1 VMITSMANRVDAPLP
16 PDVARELW
24 SSFISLVRSYTAAH
38 GLNGTRQAVLE
49 VSADHLLVRAG
60 ERLLTV
66 RFDGEH
72 GTITRETGN
81 RETGDATE
89 FTLDEHG
96 RLVFERSGTG
106 ESDPEEMDMV
116 AERLAREIMR

>member
-1 VMITSMANRVDAPLP
+1 VMITSMANRVGAPLP

-66 RFDGEH
+66 HFDGER
-72 GTITRETGN
+72 GTITRETGT

-89 FTLDEHG
+89 FTIDEQG
-96 RLVFERSGTG
+96 GLVFLSGTG

>member
-1 VMITSMANRVDAPLP
+1 VSIAVADPMDAR
-16 PDVARELW
+16 VARELW
-24 SSFISLVRSYTAAH
+24 SSFISLLRSYTAAH

-49 VSADHLLVRAG
+49 VSDESVLIRAG

-72 GTITRETGN
+72 GSWQREAGP
-81 RETGDATE
+81 ATE

-96 RLVFERSGTG
+96 RVLQGSGPEGPGT
-106 ESDPEEMDMV
+106 SEEMDMV

>member
-1 VMITSMANRVDAPLP
+1 MSKASVADPVDAK
-16 PDVARELW
+16 VARELW
-24 SSFISLVRSYTAAH
+24 ASFVSLLRSYTAAH

-49 VSADHLLVRAG
+49 VSEDHLLVRAG
-60 ERLLTV
+60 ERLLTI

-72 GTITRETGN
+72 GSFTRETGP
-81 RETGDATE
+81 ATP

-96 RLVFERSGTG
+96 RVNA
-106 ESDPEEMDMV
+106 EEMDIV

>member
-1 VMITSMANRVDAPLP
+1 MSTAAIADKAT
-16 PDVARELW
+16 ARELW
-24 SSFISLVRSYTAAH
+24 SSFASLIRSYTAAH

-49 VSADHLLVRAG
+49 VSDGSLLVRAE

-72 GTITRETGN
+72 GSFTRESG
-81 RETGDATE
+81 GLTE
-89 FTLDEHG
+89 FTLDEQG
-96 RLVFERSGTG
+96 RLVLYGGPEMTG
-106 ESDPEEMDMV
+106 VPEEMDMV

>member
-1 VMITSMANRVDAPLP
+1 VTDDIDPR
-16 PDVARELW
+16 VARELW
-24 SSFISLVRSYTAAH
+24 SSFVSLIRSYTAAH

-66 RFDGEH
+66 RFDGER
-72 GTITRETGN
+72 GTFVRETGP
-81 RETGDATE
+81 ATD
-89 FTLDEHG
+89 FTFDEHG
-96 RLVFERSGTG
+96 RVALHSGSEG
-106 ESDPEEMDMV
+106 PGNPEEMDMV

>member
-1 VMITSMANRVDAPLP
+1 MITSMSNRVDAPLP

-66 RFDGEH
+66 RFDGEQ
-72 GTITRETGN
+72 GTITRETGK

-96 RLVFERSGTG
+96 RLVFLSSTG
-106 ESDPEEMDMV
+106 EREIEEMDMV